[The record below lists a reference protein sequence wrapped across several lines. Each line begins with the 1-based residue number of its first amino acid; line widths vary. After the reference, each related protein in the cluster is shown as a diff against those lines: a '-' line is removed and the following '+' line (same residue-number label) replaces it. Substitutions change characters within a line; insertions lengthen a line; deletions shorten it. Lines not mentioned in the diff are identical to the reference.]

1 MLAFAATTNV
11 AIYSQVSFPFLFS
24 CRTHYRSRSAGDVRH
39 DGSPPASRSL
49 GFVNIVIRDVRFIDW
64 PGCVLISRA
73 TNLEIARVAIAR
85 RSYELL

>member
-11 AIYSQVSFPFLFS
+11 AIYSQVSFPFFFS
-24 CRTHYRSRSAGDVRH
+24 CRTHVDH
-39 DGSPPASRSL
+39 DRPVTSDTNGSPPASRPL
-49 GFVNIVIRDVRFIDW
+49 DFVNIVIRDVRFIDW